1 MESIADLFTGERY
14 QHSSMSLGK
23 RVLEAELGLVLKVL
37 QRGSFRLM

>member
-1 MESIADLFTGERY
+1 MESIADLFIWERD
-14 QHSSMSLGK
+14 QHSVSLGK